1 MNEDDLHKIRERFAT
16 TLRRKRNEAGLSQ
29 EELGFRSGLA
39 MRYISMLET
48 NKRQPTISSIAV
60 LCEGLGI
67 SMSDFMAEVEA
78 ATES

>member
-1 MNEDDLHKIRERFAT
+1 MDENDVKKIREQFAT

-48 NKRQPTISSIAV
+48 NNRQPTISSIAV
-60 LCEGLGI
+60 LCDGLGI
-67 SMSDFMAEVEA
+67 SMSDFMAEMEA
-78 ATES
+78 LGGV